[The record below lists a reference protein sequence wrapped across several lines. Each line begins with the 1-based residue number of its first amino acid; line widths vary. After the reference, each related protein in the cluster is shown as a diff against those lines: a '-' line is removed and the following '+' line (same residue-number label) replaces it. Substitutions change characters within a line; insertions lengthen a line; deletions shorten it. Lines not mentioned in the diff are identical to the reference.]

1 MINAAIVN
9 TILCVIL
16 LDWNFLTI
24 IREAET
30 AHILAICFFSLL
42 WGFGNVG
49 FGYSI
54 QIAGIGLGTTLTMS
68 VIAVIGTLLPLLLD
82 VDGML
87 LTASGGVIVLGLFIC
102 ALGFVAASKA
112 LALKD
117 VDELVANGSSMVKK
131 GDIEVAASST
141 TAEVELTSITIA
153 NPAIAQTTTT
163 TTTATRTS
171 SSKIPPSSTYKI
183 TVCLVAGLFCT
194 MLQFAFVLGE
204 DVRTITEEYVS
215 KPRSSAI
222 IWIFALIF
230 GTLPS
235 IISSLFNA
243 HKAGT
248 LSNLRKSE
256 YRTGNYLKC
265 LFGMSLPWVS
275 HAHLYGISAGSLMG
289 TFGAA
294 LGWPL
299 LIVTSNVTG
308 LVVGWRFLGEW
319 DVAGE
324 ESINYLKFALALNIF
339 GMGVVC
345 VGGLL

>member
-9 TILCVIL
+9 TILCSIL
-16 LDWNFLTI
+16 LDWNFLEI
-24 IREAET
+24 VGKAKT
-30 AHILAICFFSLL
+30 ADILAICFFCFL

-49 FGYSI
+49 FGYGV
-54 QIAGIGLGTTLTMS
+54 QIAGVGLGTTLTMS
-68 VIAVIGTLLPLLLD
+68 VIAVIGTLLPLLMD
-82 VDGML
+82 VNEML

-117 VDELVANGSSMVKK
+117 RDEVLANGSSMVKK
-131 GDIEVAASST
+131 DDIDVEIAASST
-141 TAEVELTSITIA
+141 TVEVELTSTTIA
-153 NPAIAQTTTT
+153 NPAIAAPA
-163 TTTATRTS
+163 TTATTATTANLS
-171 SSKIPPSSTYKI
+171 PHSSTYKI
-183 TVCLVAGLFCT
+183 AVCLIAGLFCT

-235 IISSLFNA
+235 IISSLYNA

-248 LSNLRKSE
+248 LSNLWTSE
-256 YRTGNYLKC
+256 YRTGNYLKV
-265 LFGMSLPWVS
+265 LFGMSLPWIC

-289 TFGAA
+289 DFGAA

-308 LVVGWRFLGEW
+308 LVVGWRFLNEW
-319 DVAGE
+319 DLAGV
-324 ESINYLKFALALNIF
+324 ESINYLKLALTLNIF